1 MGMGELL
8 ILEGSGRVLNKEFNM
23 AVGIAGR
30 IIFSVGII
38 ITSAAGSFAQETPLP
53 QALKSTA
60 GNVRVEKLAALE
72 YPWGMALLPDGR
84 ILVTEKPGRL
94 RIWANGELS
103 APVEG
108 GPKVVYR
115 GPRDQGG
122 MLDVEVDP
130 KFAENG
136 LIYLSFVEAAEAQPA
151 ENGATDDFR
160 LGGVDL
166 TDNILRGG
174 AVARAKLDGNRLTD
188 TKVIWRQV
196 PKLVGRGHFGN
207 RIVFAQDGKMF
218 ITSGDRMRFEPA
230 QSLGSNLGKVV
241 RINADGSVPKDNPF
255 AGREGARDEIWSYGH
270 RNMLSAAVDPANG
283 NLWVVEMGPSG
294 GDELNLVQKGTNYG
308 WPFVSNG
315 SHYTRQGVSTAF
327 TMIPGHGTTREF
339 KAPVRT
345 FTPVISPSGAIFYSG
360 DLFAQWRGSLLVGGL
375 SSTALIRLGI
385 EGERVTIEERLD
397 MKRRIRDVIQGKDG
411 EILLIVDAKEG
422 ELLKLTPE
430 KRQDN

>member
-1 MGMGELL
+1 
-8 ILEGSGRVLNKEFNM
+8 M
-23 AVGIAGR
+23 AASIVGR
-30 IIFSVGII
+30 IILFTVIIFSCV
-38 ITSAAGSFAQETPLP
+38 APAFAQDTPLP
-53 QALKSTA
+53 QSVKSSL
-60 GNVRVEKLAALE
+60 GDVRVEKLATLE

-84 ILVTEKPGRL
+84 LLITEKPGRL
-94 RIWANGELS
+94 RIFANGQLS

-108 GPKVVYR
+108 VPKAVYR
-115 GPRDQGG
+115 GARDQGG
-122 MLDVEVDP
+122 LLDVEADP

-136 LIYLSFVEAAEAQPA
+136 FIYLSYVEAAEPQPT

-166 TDNILRGG
+166 TDNVVRGG
-174 AVARAKLDGNRLTD
+174 AIARAKLQENNLTD
-188 TKVIWRQV
+188 LKVIWRQV

-207 RIVFAQDGKMF
+207 RIAFAQDGKMF

-241 RINADGSVPKDNPF
+241 RINSDGSVPKDNPF
-255 AGREGARDEIWSYGH
+255 AGREGAREDIWSYGH

-283 NLWVVEMGPSG
+283 NLWIVEMGPSG

-308 WPFVSNG
+308 WPLVSNG

-327 TMIPGHGTTREF
+327 TMIPGHGTSREF

-345 FTPVISPSGAIFYSG
+345 FTPVISPSGAIFYTG
-360 DLFAQWRGSLLVGGL
+360 EMFNQWRGSLLVGGL
-375 SSTALIRLGI
+375 SSTALIRLALD
-385 EGERVTIEERLD
+385 GERVAIEERLD

-422 ELLKLTPE
+422 ELLKLTRPTAA
-430 KRQDN
+430 R